1 MTALIRSELQQRIR
15 GKRWWILLTIWFFV
29 LLGLVALIRGGTKRA
44 LDFSPDPNLQ
54 LGAIMFG
61 SLALLVLGL
70 ACVILPSLTAT
81 SINGE
86 RDRGTLAVLQATLLR
101 PWQIVAAKLI
111 AAMVTTA
118 AFILVTLP
126 IALWCMAEGGVGL
139 GRAAAVYLALFAV
152 SIVLIAAAL
161 AASALVRRPAL
172 SAVLSYGFVFA
183 LTIGTLILFGVSM
196 TTVEPDP
203 RTFVSDPGPRWVI
216 LSPNPFVVLADASP
230 RAEGRR
236 IDDPLSGIREGVR
249 SIRDP
254 EPPFGQDVVMCE
266 GGQPCE
272 VPEPPPA
279 PPEPAPVWPTG
290 LAIELLIA
298 GFAFYVAT
306 VRLKVPA
313 RRLPPGERIA

>member
-1 MTALIRSELQQRIR
+1 MTALIMSELRQRIR
-15 GKRWWILLTIWFFV
+15 GRRWWLLLTIWFSV
-29 LLGLVALIRGGTKRA
+29 LLGLVALIRAGA
-44 LDFSPDPNLQ
+44 QQNFYVSPEPRLQ

-61 SLALLVLGL
+61 SLALLVLAL

-139 GRAAAVYLALFAV
+139 GRASAVYLALFAV

-196 TTVEPDP
+196 ATVEPDP
-203 RTFVSDPGPRWVI
+203 QTFERDPGARWVI
-216 LSPNPFVVLADASP
+216 LSPNPFVVLADAAP
-230 RAEGRR
+230 RPEAQR
-236 IDDPLSGIREGVR
+236 IDDPLSGIREGIR

-254 EPPFGQDVVMCE
+254 EPTYNTPICRGRRCRT
-266 GGQPCE
+266 
-272 VPEPPPA
+272 PPPSL
-279 PPEPAPVWPTG
+279 PPSESDPVWPTG
-290 LAIELLIA
+290 LAIELLMA
-298 GFAFYVAT
+298 GFAFYIAT

>member
-1 MTALIRSELQQRIR
+1 MTALIMSELRQRIR
-15 GKRWWILLTIWFFV
+15 GKRWWILLTIWFGI
-29 LLGLVALIRGGTKRA
+29 LLGLVALIRGATKRA
-44 LDFSPDPNLQ
+44 LEFNPEPNLQ

-61 SLALLVLGL
+61 SLALLVLAL

-118 AFILVTLP
+118 AFILVTIP
-126 IALWCMAEGGVGL
+126 IALWCMAEGGVGI
-139 GRAAAVYLALFAV
+139 GRASAVYLALFAV

-161 AASALVRRPAL
+161 AASAIVRRPAL

-203 RTFVSDPGPRWVI
+203 QTFQSDPGPRWVI
-216 LSPNPFVVLADASP
+216 LSPNPFVVLADAAP
-230 RAEGRR
+230 RSEGRR
-236 IDDPLSGIREGVR
+236 IDDPLSGIRETIRQV
-249 SIRDP
+249 RDP
-254 EPPFGQDVVMCE
+254 EPLYIE
-266 GGQPCE
+266 GLL
-272 VPEPPPA
+272 VRNPEA

-290 LAIELLIA
+290 LAIELLMA

-306 VRLKVPA
+306 VRLRVPA
-313 RRLPPGERIA
+313 RKLPAGERIA

>member
-44 LDFSPDPNLQ
+44 LDFSPDPSLQ

-111 AAMVTTA
+111 AAIVTTA
-118 AFILVTLP
+118 AFILVTIP
-126 IALWCMAEGGVGL
+126 IALWCVSEGGVGF
-139 GRAAAVYLALFAV
+139 GRAAAVYLALGAV
-152 SIVLIAAAL
+152 SIVLIASAL
-161 AASALVRRPAL
+161 AASAIVRRPAL
-172 SAVLSYGFVFA
+172 SAVLSYGFVFF
-183 LTIGTLILFGVSM
+183 LTIGTLILFAVSM

-203 RTFVSDPGPRWVI
+203 VTFETDPGARWVI
-216 LSPNPFVVLADASP
+216 LSPNPFVVLADAAP
-230 RAEGRR
+230 RSGGRR
-236 IDDPLSGIREGVR
+236 IDDPLSGMRE
-249 SIRDP
+249 SIRQVRDP
-254 EPPFGQDVVMCE
+254 QARFNTPVCRGRRCRV
-266 GGQPCE
+266 
-272 VPEPPPA
+272 PPP
-279 PPEPAPVWPTG
+279 PPESDPVWPTG
-290 LAIELLIA
+290 LAIELAMA